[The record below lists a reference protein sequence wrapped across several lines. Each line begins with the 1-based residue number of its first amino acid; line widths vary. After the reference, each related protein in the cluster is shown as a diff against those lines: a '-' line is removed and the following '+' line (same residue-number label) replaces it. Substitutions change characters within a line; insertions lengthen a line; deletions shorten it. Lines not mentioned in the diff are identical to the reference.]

1 MIFIVTV
8 TVNWDKNNSKN
19 KVYIQTI
26 EIKIDRD
33 NLSLTSASNLAT
45 AFSIM
50 KNMTKFYTHTTEFG
64 KGDNIQQSYAKRNL
78 GVYFLITMGNSHC

>member
-1 MIFIVTV
+1 MFFIVTV

-26 EIKIDRD
+26 EIKIDSD

-45 AFSIM
+45 AISIM
-50 KNMTKFYTHTTEFG
+50 KIKTKFYTIYKHTSSEKATTYNNHTRWE
-64 KGDNIQQSYAKRNL
+64 I
-78 GVYFLITMGNSHC
+78 